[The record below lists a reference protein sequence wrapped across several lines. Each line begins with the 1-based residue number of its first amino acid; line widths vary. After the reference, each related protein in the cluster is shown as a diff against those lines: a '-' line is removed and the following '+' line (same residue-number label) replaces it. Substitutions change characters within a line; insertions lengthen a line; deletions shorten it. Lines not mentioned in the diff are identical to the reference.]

1 MLDEFSLENDIEM
14 YSNKEIKELMVERM
28 KISKMNRKMLKL
40 NNIMINWNMSKF
52 ALYKNVLYVDS
63 DVIKLYEEL
72 NQLNERLTN
81 VSEKIAL
88 KDVMISQNWKYL
100 NKQNSDY

>member
-1 MLDEFSLENDIEM
+1 MKFHEEWFKMLDEFSLENDIEM
-14 YSNKEIKELMVERM
+14 YSNKEINELMVERM

-52 ALYKNVLYVDS
+52 ASYKNVLYVDS

-88 KDVMISQNWKYL
+88 KDVMISQN
-100 NKQNSDY
+100 